1 MMIIEVITM
10 KKRINKTIT
19 LFVIVIVFFMS
30 FMSLPLNVNAE
41 DEKKTIRIGYPI
53 QEGLTEIDE
62 NGNYSGYTY
71 EYLEEIAQYTN
82 WEYEFVLIDK
92 DINESLT
99 EMMDMLEKGEI
110 DLMGGMIYSENLAK
124 KYDYAGRNYGNTN
137 TVLRVL
143 YDSDITNLN
152 SSTRT
157 ELKVAAIKGATQRQ
171 KELNEFCELYK
182 ITPVLIE
189 CEDDEQQLAALEN
202 GTADAILD
210 VSASPAKG
218 LRTIASFAPR
228 PFYFTTTKG
237 RTDIISEINSAIDL
251 IEQTDPYYSDDLYEK
266 YFGGNTSMF
275 MLTSEEE
282 AYVKASDE
290 IKVGVLLNNPPFQY
304 FDESANQLKGISI
317 DFLDY
322 ISEKSGLTFK
332 YVKAETQ
339 DELDEMINQNEI
351 DVVSYFISEYSLAR
365 NTNVALTRPYMNM
378 QSFAVMKKGTEQDN
392 LEGKEFVYY
401 PDPLNKLEEDYTLK
415 VASLKDALDKIVQ
428 GKVDYTIGNGY
439 TLQYYANQSEYSE
452 LSLLPIGTED
462 YGVGF
467 GIVRPVDKVLLSIF
481 NKAIINIDNSELQNI
496 IYPNTTY
503 NRAFSIKD
511 WIQSNPFTALA
522 IIIFIMA
529 IITLLLV
536 RWLRMR
542 RLMSDKI
549 AMDLEKRRQIYE
561 LSNDY
566 FFEYNKTEHTL
577 MCTMDDKG
585 LPTSI
590 TYDLNKLDSLGY
602 SDTLVA
608 SIRKFVTEISNI
620 DEGVKELEFETSSKQ
635 KNWISVTVKSIADQN
650 GKNIYI
656 IGKIKN
662 IQEEKNKEKK
672 LISKAER
679 DGLTKVYNSETY
691 RTKVME
697 KLSEFK
703 LGQKG
708 AFLLIDADDFKSVND
723 NFGHLQGDKTL
734 AYIGKILLELT
745 KEKGICG
752 RIGGDEFTL
761 FLENT
766 NIKEVKSI
774 CEQIID
780 RSRSYKLD
788 ANQSLSLSIGAICFD
803 NTIKYDDL
811 YHMSD
816 EALYKVKNEGKNDY
830 LILCK

>member
-1 MMIIEVITM
+1 M
-10 KKRINKTIT
+10 KIRISKTIT
-19 LFVIVIVFFMS
+19 LFIIVIAFFVS
-30 FMSLPLNVNAE
+30 FISLPLNVNAE
-41 DEKKTIRIGYPI
+41 GEKKTIRIGYPI
-53 QEGLTEIDE
+53 QEGLTQIDE
-62 NGNYSGYTY
+62 DGNYSGYTY

-110 DLMGGMIYSENLAK
+110 DLMGGMIYSESLAE

-157 ELKVAAIKGATQRQ
+157 ELRVAVIKGATQRQ

-189 CEDDEQQLAALEN
+189 CEDDAEQLAVLEN
-202 GTADAILD
+202 GTADAMLD

-237 RTDIISEINSAIDL
+237 RLDIISEINSAIDL

-266 YFGGNTSMF
+266 YFGGNASMF

-282 AYVKASDE
+282 DYVENSNA

-304 FDESANQLKGISI
+304 LDENTNKLKGISI

-322 ISEKSGLTFK
+322 ISEKSGLTFE
-332 YVKAETQ
+332 YIKADTQ
-339 DELDEMINQNEI
+339 DELNAMIDKNEI
-351 DVVSYFISEYSLAR
+351 DVVSYFVSEYSLAR
-365 NTNVALTRPYMNM
+365 NTNIALTKPYMNM
-378 QSFAVMKKGTEQDN
+378 QSFAVMKKGTEQNN
-392 LEGKEFVYY
+392 LEDKEFVYY
-401 PDPLNKLEEDYTLK
+401 PDPLNKLEEDYSLK
-415 VASLKDALDKIVQ
+415 VNSLQEALDKIVQ

-439 TLQYYANQSEYSE
+439 SLQYYANQSEYSE

-462 YGVGF
+462 YGIGF

-511 WIQSNPFTALA
+511 WIQSNPFTALT
-522 IIIFIMA
+522 IIIIVMT
-529 IITLLLV
+529 IITILMF

-542 RLMSDKI
+542 RIMNDKVS
-549 AMDLEKRRQIYE
+549 MDLEKRRQIYE

-566 FFEYNKTEHTL
+566 FFEYNKTENTL

-585 LPTSI
+585 MPTSI
-590 TYDLNKLDSLGY
+590 TYDLN
-602 SDTLVA
+602 TLTSSGHSELLIA
-608 SIRKFVTEISNI
+608 SIRKFVAEISSI
-620 DEGVKELEFETSSKQ
+620 DEGVIELEFDTPSQK
-635 KNWISVTVKSIADQN
+635 KNWISITVKSIADQKGN
-650 GKNIYI
+650 NIYI

-672 LISKAER
+672 LIIKAER

-691 RTKVME
+691 RTKVIE
-697 KLSEFK
+697 RLKEFK
-703 LGQKG
+703 PGQQG
-708 AFLLIDADDFKSVND
+708 AFLLIDADNFKGVND

-734 AYIGKILLELT
+734 AYIGEILLELT
-745 KEKGICG
+745 KEKGLSG

-761 FLENT
+761 FYENIST
-766 NIKEVKSI
+766 EEVKTI
-774 CEQIID
+774 CKKIINH
-780 RSRSYKLD
+780 SRLYKLD
-788 ANQSLSLSIGAICFD
+788 EQQCLSLSIGAICFE
-803 NTIKYDDL
+803 NKTKYDDL

-816 EALYKVKNEGKNDY
+816 EALYKVKNDGKNDY